1 MGQKIPG
8 RLAGLDVNLSTMSTA
23 KEALSVL
30 GELFITGVPG
40 VELAPTTAD
49 FLKQAGIGGV
59 IYFGPNY
66 ESPAQIAEFSEQIQA
81 CRGNLPLWI
90 CVDQE
95 GGRVQRFK
103 KPFTRLPE
111 AMAVGSVDSP
121 KLAFELA
128 EIMGRE
134 LRAVGVNVD
143 FAPVADI
150 HTNPKNPVI
159 GHRAYGTTEEQVT
172 KMVSA
177 VLRGLLVSGVQPCVK
192 HFPGHG
198 DTSTDSHFS
207 LPRIDASLDSLRERE
222 FKPFIK
228 AMKSR
233 CSWIMTAHIVVP
245 SVDPERP
252 ATLSPRFLQDILRE
266 ELRYQQLI
274 VSDDM
279 EMKAIADHFGVDDAP
294 VLAIEAG
301 CDLLIYRS
309 EAGTRR
315 AYQALENALKEG
327 RLSPQRVL
335 DSAARSRA
343 LKAEVLMPYE
353 PVVVTDVSS
362 RIGLPEHQAL
372 VDRIPALKP

>member
-1 MGQKIPG
+1 
-8 RLAGLDVNLSTMSTA
+8 
-23 KEALSVL
+23 
-30 GELFITGVPG
+30 
-40 VELAPTTAD
+40 
-49 FLKQAGIGGV
+49 
-59 IYFGPNY
+59 
-66 ESPAQIAEFSEQIQA
+66 
-81 CRGNLPLWI
+81 
-90 CVDQE
+90 
-95 GGRVQRFK
+95 
-103 KPFTRLPE
+103 
-111 AMAVGSVDSP
+111 
-121 KLAFELA
+121 
-128 EIMGRE
+128 
-134 LRAVGVNVD
+134 
-143 FAPVADI
+143 
-150 HTNPKNPVI
+150 
-159 GHRAYGTTEEQVT
+159 
-172 KMVSA
+172 
-177 VLRGLLVSGVQPCVK
+177 
-192 HFPGHG
+192 
-198 DTSTDSHFS
+198 
-207 LPRIDASLDSLRERE
+207 
-222 FKPFIK
+222 
-228 AMKSR
+228 MKSR